1 MILYKNCTT
10 LGKSK
15 KGSIEEYTLI
25 ENSKWIN
32 KKKGVFPNTPF
43 SSFKFYFNIEIV
55 YQPTYELQR
64 CMRFISFF
72 DAKN

>member
-1 MILYKNCTT
+1 M
-10 LGKSK
+10 
-15 KGSIEEYTLI
+15 LI